1 MDEDC
6 DRCAMFEEVC
16 SQKSSLS
23 GEKGHQEGVQRTGE
37 TILNPEC
44 VSVNRAASCG

>member
-6 DRCAMFEEVC
+6 DRCAMFEVVC

-23 GEKGHQEGVQRTGE
+23 GEKGDQKGVQQTGK
-37 TILNPEC
+37 
-44 VSVNRAASCG
+44 RF